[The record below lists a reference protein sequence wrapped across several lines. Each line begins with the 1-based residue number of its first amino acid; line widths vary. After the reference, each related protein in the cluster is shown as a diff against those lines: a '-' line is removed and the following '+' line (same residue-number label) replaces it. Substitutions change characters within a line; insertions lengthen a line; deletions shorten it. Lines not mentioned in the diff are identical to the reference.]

1 MIFPVPNPP
10 MPPPVREVLAGGAI
24 SNAID
29 WIVATFFKAVWA
41 GAAYGAFS
49 AVAFAI
55 LFVAVGY
62 LLGRVQK

>member
-1 MIFPVPNPP
+1 MIQPPP

-29 WIVATFFKAVWA
+29 WIAATFWQVVWS

-49 AVAFAI
+49 AACFAI
-55 LFVAVGY
+55 LFVSVGY
-62 LLGRVQK
+62 LGGRTRK